1 MAWIFDNVR
10 FPYPNMQQLN
20 LDWIMEHIKKL
31 EEEIKRLQGM
41 VDPGYIEGEI
51 GYIEGE
57 IGQLQEQVDV
67 LKYFQRF
74 YINAEKGW
82 NVHLD
87 KDGFVCASLGVT
99 FTLTSTPT
107 AVGNAWYSQKF
118 SYQLPLPLNPA
129 TTISAV
135 CDRRGAWVANL
146 DGYRNGAF
154 TFYVFYPQ
162 SITLP
167 ATVNVRFNIISKIA
181 VAPASISAVHNDT
194 YGQQIVDIAQTYVDA
209 VDGGRKF
216 SYGDNFFF
224 TSSNIVN
231 NSIGYGK
238 MECDTF
244 VDLCLRAIPYDKS
257 PYVVTDPNFTY
268 DYDDLY
274 LDVSGATT
282 WASSTAYALGDLV
295 VYSGIADYWRCTEAH
310 TSGADF
316 DPDKWSPIWLENPD
330 GYSWVSGI
338 GLHPANAYSGRD
350 IRIAGDFDFLGWMK
364 QSICS
369 DLSKARTGDVAIWV
383 RRIHEK
389 ADWGYGDS
397 NYFDN
402 VGHVA
407 IISIENGIP
416 WLYEVTSASLS
427 DGRVVNKRRMDSGV
441 PPTYFARFV

>member
-1 MAWIFDNVR
+1 MAWIFDNVL

-20 LDWIMEHIKKL
+20 LDWIMEKIKSI
-31 EEEIKRLQGM
+31 EDEIKSLEGM
-41 VDPGYIEGEI
+41 VDP

-57 IGQLQEQVDV
+57 IGQLQEQVNV

-74 YINAEKGW
+74 YKSAEKGW
-82 NVHLD
+82 NVFIN
-87 KDGFVCASLGVT
+87 KDGFVCASIGVT
-99 FTLTSTPT
+99 FTVTSVTT
-107 AVGNAWYSQKF
+107 VGNGWYSQKLY
-118 SYQLPLPLNPA
+118 YQLPLPLDPA

-135 CDRRGAWVANL
+135 CDRRGAWVSNL
-146 DGYRNGAF
+146 DGYRNSGF

-162 SITLP
+162 SITTP
-167 ATVNVRFNIISKIA
+167 ASVNVRFNIISKIA
-181 VAPASISAVHNDT
+181 IAPAAITTSHNDT
-194 YGQQIVDIAQTYVDA
+194 YGQQIVDIAQTYIDA

-224 TSSNIVN
+224 SSSSVVN
-231 NSIGYGK
+231 DSIGYGK
-238 MECDTF
+238 LECDAF

-282 WASSTAYALGDLV
+282 WAPSTAYALGDLV
-295 VYSGIADYWRCTEAH
+295 LYSGVAEYWRCTEAH

-316 DPDKWSPIWLENPD
+316 DPSKWSPIWLENPN
-330 GYSWVSGI
+330 GYSWVSSI
-338 GLHPANAYSGRD
+338 GLHPTNSYSGRD
-350 IRIAGDFDFLGWMK
+350 IRIAGDYDFLGWQK

-369 DLSKARTGDVAIWV
+369 DLSKAKTGDVAIWV

-389 ADWGYGDS
+389 TDYGFNES

-407 IISIENGIP
+407 IISIEAGIP

-427 DGRVVNKRRMDSGV
+427 GGRVVNKRRMDSGV